1 MKHLVNYSNLSSDY
15 LNDIVEYAAKAESF
29 LSGITLKNF
38 KANEEKT
45 LAVIRA
51 LEVIG
56 EAARNIPKQIRKK
69 YPEVPWDEMTGMR
82 DKLIHDYFGV
92 NLPSP
97 LSHLPSAAY
106 SFTHPHVLHC
116 YQLRAVN
123 QHFS

>member
-1 MKHLVNYSNLSSDY
+1 MKAVKDYSDY

-82 DKLIHDYFGV
+82 DKLIHNYFGV
-92 NLPSP
+92 NLEVVWRTVKED
-97 LSHLPSAAY
+97 LPSMTKEVMEMIQALKAHK
-106 SFTHPHVLHC
+106 S
-116 YQLRAVN
+116 
-123 QHFS
+123 